1 MATQVMS
8 RAAERSMQVRILT
21 REPLLRCSLKN
32 TVISRSHDDRA
43 ELDLMKRS
51 AEQDGGRD
59 LDGVSSTERVS
70 VHESNGAL
78 DDILFYP
85 QQQKRASTVN

>member
-1 MATQVMS
+1 
-8 RAAERSMQVRILT
+8 
-21 REPLLRCSLKN
+21 
-32 TVISRSHDDRA
+32 
-43 ELDLMKRS
+43 MKRS

-59 LDGVSSTERVS
+59 LDGVSSAERVS
-70 VHESNGAL
+70 VHERNGAL

>member
-1 MATQVMS
+1 VQ
-8 RAAERSMQVRILT
+8 RLT
-21 REPLLRCSLKN
+21 KKHGS
-32 TVISRSHDDRA
+32 
-43 ELDLMKRS
+43 
-51 AEQDGGRD
+51 RD
-59 LDGVSSTERVS
+59 LDGVSSAERVS